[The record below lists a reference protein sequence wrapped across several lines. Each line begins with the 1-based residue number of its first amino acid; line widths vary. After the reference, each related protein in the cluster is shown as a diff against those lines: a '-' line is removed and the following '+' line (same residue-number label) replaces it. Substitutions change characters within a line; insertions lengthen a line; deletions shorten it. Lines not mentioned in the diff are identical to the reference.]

1 MPERDPPDEQDELS
15 ERAAERAPERER
27 AQERPTER
35 ASERSERGP
44 AGRFRRLGRR
54 ILGDAEE
61 RAEARAEAR
70 AEGRPERTILGDARE
85 VFGAVLEGSD
95 KAKSEVVRAVARE
108 VRNYLDE
115 LGLKDD
121 VHNLLTNYSFE
132 IHASV
137 NLRRLA
143 DHEKAPREP
152 RRVPRTRDDDP
163 AEE

>member
-1 MPERDPPDEQDELS
+1 MPEREPPDEQDELS

-27 AQERPTER
+27 AAERPSER
-35 ASERSERGP
+35 TSERSERGP

-61 RAEARAEAR
+61 RAEAR

-143 DHEKAPREP
+143 EHEKAPREP
-152 RRVPRTRDDDP
+152 RRVPRTRDDEP

>member
-1 MPERDPPDEQDELS
+1 MAERDPDEEYDEPPV
-15 ERAAERAPERER
+15 AAERAERTERPEREPR
-27 AQERPTER
+27 GAA
-35 ASERSERGP
+35 ASRI
-44 AGRFRRLGRR
+44 RRLGRR
-54 ILGDAEE
+54 ILGDVDAGDRAE
-61 RAEARAEAR
+61 RAER
-70 AEGRPERTILGDARE
+70 GERTILGDARE

-121 VHNLLTNYSFE
+121 LHNLLTNYSFE

-143 DHEKAPREP
+143 EAEKAPREP
-152 RRVPRTRDDDP
+152 KVRAVDRTRRDEEP
-163 AEE
+163 AE